1 MDPHRIY
8 ASAWVIV
15 VFLLRATRS
24 SSGANCRCPKI
35 PQKEF
40 TLPEDGF
47 FDINKTYRYR
57 CIQGY
62 VRKAGESNFIKC
74 EGINGVC
81 QWTRS
86 RFKCI
91 PDPKYKP
98 QPTTT
103 SSLDVIQNQSRTQP
117 SNWPGTS
124 TSLQSDR
131 TSASENAKSPNTETA

>member
-15 VFLLRATRS
+15 VYLLRATRS
-24 SSGANCRCPKI
+24 SSGANCKCPKI

-103 SSLDVIQNQSRTQP
+103 SSLVMR
-117 SNWPGTS
+117 
-124 TSLQSDR
+124 SLCCLQ
-131 TSASENAKSPNTETA
+131 